1 MKHTYERATLTVVSF
16 EATDII
22 TTSTY
27 GGDKKQPIV
36 MPEDIF

>member
-1 MKHTYERATLTVVSF
+1 MKSVYERASLTVVSF

-27 GGDKKQPIV
+27 GGDKNQPIV